1 MNFNFINPDDPIWA
15 EIVTKLPK
23 DNNGKEEEKLQLLNV
38 TLYLLYKKQKY
49 SLQLKW
55 ESLKDDDFKNTCLS
69 HGNSYYA
76 DINVDSLRK
85 KFDRW
90 RNNGTWEK
98 ILPIFFQYGKYRWVI
113 ADGRYEVFFVCSKFI
128 RDKNKNHKHS
138 LKLQNIVHQQELADL
153 KIKHDAKVAELNNDI
168 ANRDNEIWRL
178 KQSNYKKHEKNYK
191 EQEKFN
197 QEMRNLLNERN
208 KAILKAN
215 EIEKMNRFYVR
226 KLHQYG
232 YSPVGK
238 NLDIKYLNNFNEV
251 LKSSKRDDDDWDEE

>member
-1 MNFNFINPDDPIWA
+1 MKFYFINPDDPIWA

-23 DNNGKEEEKLQLLNV
+23 DNNRKEEEKLQLLNV

-69 HGNSYYA
+69 HGKSYYA

-113 ADGRYEVFFVCSKFI
+113 ADGRYEVFLVCSKFI

-138 LKLQNIVHQQELADL
+138 LELKDRDLEKKLTDL
-153 KIKHDAKVAELNNDI
+153 KIEHDAEVAELKETI
-168 ANRDNEIWRL
+168 AYKNREINSL
-178 KQSNYKKHEKNYK
+178 KLENSKKQKELNQEIIDLRKEKNTAI
-191 EQEKFN
+191 
-197 QEMRNLLNERN
+197 LERN
-208 KAILKAN
+208 
-215 EIEKMNRFYVR
+215 EMEKLNRFYVR
-226 KLHQYG
+226 RFHELG
-232 YSPVGK
+232 LDFELAS
-238 NLDIKYLNNFNEV
+238 LDIKYLNNSNKV
-251 LKSSKRDDDDWDEE
+251 SKTSMRDDND